1 MTKLSG
7 HFLRAAVIYAVLGMV
22 MGIHMA
28 SSHDHSQMP
37 THAHLMLLG
46 WVSMA
51 LYGVIYRGFGDI
63 EVSKL
68 MVAHKWLAH
77 LGLIGMV
84 VALYS
89 MFAGF
94 PGIEPLAGISSIVV
108 LVAMILFAVIV
119 FKNTET

>member
-37 THAHLMLLG
+37 THAHLTLLG

-51 LYGVIYRGFGDI
+51 LYGLFYRGLGDI
-63 EVSKL
+63 AISKL

-77 LGLIGMV
+77 LGLIGLV

-94 PGIEPLAGISSIVV
+94 TGMEPLAGISSIVV